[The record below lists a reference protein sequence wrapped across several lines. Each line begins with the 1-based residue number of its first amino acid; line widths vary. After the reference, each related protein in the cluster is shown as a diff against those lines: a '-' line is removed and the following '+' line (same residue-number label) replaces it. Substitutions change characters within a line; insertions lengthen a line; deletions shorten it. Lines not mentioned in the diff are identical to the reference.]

1 MHISDDVKGTSPD
14 RLTGTDVMVAIGT
27 TSSRARFGM
36 AAFFGK
42 AGISKTDEQLAVQAL
57 ARYAMDVAPK
67 NVRKA
72 AGGQFGWCMQILAQF
87 AFADY
92 SRSAATSVTCH
103 SCSGTGRTTR
113 EQIIRKVSY
122 PWGKAPYWA
131 CRSRAVRPSDWEQW
145 TEVKEVVPAVCDA
158 CEGKGTISA
167 RCRCGGKGEVLDRKA
182 TKERGAPVFKTC
194 ERCSGNGFCYLLGNG
209 TPCHSEASP
218 RTSINPHGH
227 ATGNPSMK
235 CWWTLCAGSVTQ
247 QWNLRRRQL
256 INMIG
261 ENSDTFCTLVLTL
274 HKTVLYAFHRGILR
288 LHDIKPAS
296 ARVFISSKVFLQ
308 CVCYVVF
315 FNRGSVD
322 ERR

>member
-1 MHISDDVKGTSPD
+1 MKLEASLKHFSPQGMHISDDVKGTSPD
-14 RLTGTDVMVAIGT
+14 RLTGTDVMAAIGT
-27 TSSRARFGM
+27 TSSRARFGL

-72 AGGQFGWCMQILAQF
+72 AGGQFGWCMQMLAQF

-113 EQIIRKVSY
+113 EQITRKVSY

-145 TEVKEVVPAVCDA
+145 TEVTEVVPAVCDA

-194 ERCSGNGFCYLLGNG
+194 ERCSGNGF
-209 TPCHSEASP
+209 SAIS
-218 RTSINPHGH
+218 S
-227 ATGNPSMK
+227 ATVHRAILKRLPDLHQSSWSRNWKPFYEMLVD
-235 CWWTLCAGSVTQ
+235 TLRQGSVT
-247 QWNLRRRQL
+247 RQ
-256 INMIG
+256 
-261 ENSDTFCTLVLTL
+261 
-274 HKTVLYAFHRGILR
+274 
-288 LHDIKPAS
+288 
-296 ARVFISSKVFLQ
+296 
-308 CVCYVVF
+308 
-315 FNRGSVD
+315 
-322 ERR
+322 